1 MKKFLFLNL
10 IFFLLLSCGF
20 TPMYSTNKKV
30 NFYIENISFDDGDIE
45 LSNLIRSNLNNY
57 LTTNNGRK
65 FTIETS
71 IDYTK
76 NSISKNSAG
85 NTEEY
90 ELISITN
97 FIILYDNMSKSLQ
110 IKETSRMKNFDDEF
124 SELEY
129 EKNLKRNMARSISS
143 RLIMQLS
150 IIYAN

>member
-1 MKKFLFLNL
+1 
-10 IFFLLLSCGF
+10 
-20 TPMYSTNKKV
+20 MYSANKKV

-71 IDYTK
+71 INYTK
-76 NSISKNSAG
+76 SSISKNSAG

-90 ELISITN
+90 ELTSITN
-97 FIILYDNMSKSLQ
+97 FLILYDNMSKSLQ

>member
-90 ELISITN
+90 ELTSITN
-97 FIILYDNMSKSLQ
+97 FIILYDNISKSLQ
-110 IKETSRMKNFDDEF
+110 IKETSRMKNFDDEL